1 MSEKMEKPK
10 LGETMYN
17 SGVAYFYEQFNNK
30 STARKMLRDRDQK
43 LFLNLNFHVKLMFVI

>member
-17 SGVAYFYEQFNNK
+17 SGVAYLFESFNNK
-30 STARKMLRDRDQK
+30 STAP
-43 LFLNLNFHVKLMFVI
+43 FVTWIIEQNM